1 MLKRIKVE
9 NFKSFKH
16 LDYKCAK
23 LNLLTGLNG
32 AGKSTFIQLL
42 RLMQKSAKGIESLNY
57 PLPSHETWEMG
68 FHAKEDLQY
77 CYAGANPTC
86 VQIEFDSEY
95 AVKNYILNRKICF
108 EHGCVFFQ
116 HEKWDELLSLENDYG
131 LDDIVDRDT
140 LKEDFRRKYSEFLTL
155 PGTEQEKVLS
165 YFFDEFF
172 RIGSEGAV
180 RKRNARQRG
189 EKMRKELESSEANIA
204 ARFASI
210 WKGSRFIDS
219 FRGKPHDVHVGGC
232 YVGYPDLGDREVD
245 WCGSIDASAI
255 EVFDP
260 EGGNAIEFL
269 YKFGSGSRGLLK
281 KINQCLQW
289 VSPGMK
295 LEIVKKDVGDQEC
308 LLPLLTYEN
317 KTTGSGFKPQNV
329 GFGISYI
336 LPVLTTL
343 LSAREGNIIII
354 ENPEA
359 HLHPRGQAEIGKL
372 IAETVSRGVQV
383 FIETH
388 SDHVINGI
396 RVAVKKGVVKSE
408 DVNIAFFE
416 RKSHNV
422 KKVKWPLKIKGELD
436 EFIEVERDEPCLE
449 IYSEVRNII
458 IDANG
463 ALSEYPTD
471 FMDEWNIQQMK
482 LFRRK

>member
-1 MLKRIKVE
+1 M
-9 NFKSFKH
+9 
-16 LDYKCAK
+16 
-23 LNLLTGLNG
+23 
-32 AGKSTFIQLL
+32 
-42 RLMQKSAKGIESLNY
+42 
-57 PLPSHETWEMG
+57 
-68 FHAKEDLQY
+68 
-77 CYAGANPTC
+77 
-86 VQIEFDSEY
+86 
-95 AVKNYILNRKICF
+95 
-108 EHGCVFFQ
+108 
-116 HEKWDELLSLENDYG
+116 
-131 LDDIVDRDT
+131 
-140 LKEDFRRKYSEFLTL
+140 
-155 PGTEQEKVLS
+155 
-165 YFFDEFF
+165 
-172 RIGSEGAV
+172 
-180 RKRNARQRG
+180 
-189 EKMRKELESSEANIA
+189 
-204 ARFASI
+204 
-210 WKGSRFIDS
+210 
-219 FRGKPHDVHVGGC
+219 
-232 YVGYPDLGDREVD
+232 
-245 WCGSIDASAI
+245 
-255 EVFDP
+255 
-260 EGGNAIEFL
+260 
-269 YKFGSGSRGLLK
+269 
-281 KINQCLQW
+281 
-289 VSPGMK
+289 
-295 LEIVKKDVGDQEC
+295 
-308 LLPLLTYEN
+308 TYEN

-416 RKSHNV
+416 RKSNKI

-436 EFIEVERDEPCLE
+436 EFIEGERDEPCLE